1 MRELFEDIPEYTP
14 LDPHESARQS
24 ARAPQRKRF
33 YKTAAFTETPDG
45 FAITLDDKPVRTPTR
60 EPLVVP
66 SRQLAEA
73 IAAEWNAQVDVID
86 PGTMPL
92 TRLANSVIS
101 AVVNRVEAVADDVAK
116 YFESDLLCYRAAHP
130 ATLVAREA
138 EHWDPVLFWAA
149 STYGAHFILAEGI
162 MHVRQ
167 PEQAV
172 AAARAALPS
181 DPWLVAALHVAT
193 SVTGSALLA
202 LALMQGA
209 RDVDQVWAAANV
221 DNNWNA
227 EQWGEDAEVTTRLAA
242 RLQDLRA
249 AAQVLAA
256 LAPPER

>member
-1 MRELFEDIPEYTP
+1 
-14 LDPHESARQS
+14 
-24 ARAPQRKRF
+24 
-33 YKTAAFTETPDG
+33 
-45 FAITLDDKPVRTPTR
+45 
-60 EPLVVP
+60 
-66 SRQLAEA
+66 
-73 IAAEWNAQVDVID
+73 
-86 PGTMPL
+86 MPL

-130 ATLVAREA
+130 AALVAREA

-149 STYGAHFILAEGI
+149 DTFGAHFILAEGI

-172 AAARAALPS
+172 AAARTALPS
-181 DPWLVAALHVAT
+181 DPWRVAALHVAT

-227 EQWGEDAEVTTRLAA
+227 EQWGEDAEVTARLAA

-256 LAPPER
+256 LAPPQR